1 MTDAPSRAKAEA
13 IARPIPLEAPVT
25 TAWRPARRFVPVL
38 DGVVSAKAPLPA
50 NRPPMIAA
58 GLRLR
63 GLGHG
68 HEEGRGHEV
77 RGGAGIQTV
86 ARPP

>member
-1 MTDAPSRAKAEA
+1 
-13 IARPIPLEAPVT
+13 
-25 TAWRPARRFVPVL
+25 VL